1 MGWNRK
7 RALAL
12 AVAGGLVALTALT
25 AWADDRLTSVC
36 SAILRGDYQTGRA
49 ELARLRAEGVWGD
62 ELRRVDEWLASFG
75 QLVESRED
83 LKKKTF
89 EWNAEQSRA
98 ALAAGKT
105 FLALAFGARAGAYAP
120 DAESLRSEPWVRE
133 LRDKALARAQE
144 YAAQSRWQRA
154 LDHYLRLESLFPGDE
169 SIRELRKV
177 AVRYARLELV
187 YKDREAVQQR
197 IRDVGEEV
205 LRNAVRFI
213 HEYYYE
219 PPDFRQMAEG
229 ALDELIALCHTKK
242 LYDVFDGVATPDLR
256 EYFVTNLQREREKLS
271 QKKEYTYRD
280 LLGLTERIE
289 KLNRGSIDL
298 PRGLL
303 IVEFLEGALS
313 RLDDY
318 TNAIWPADMANFE
331 KGMNGRF
338 RGVGIQLGRD
348 ETTGRLK
355 VVTPLENS
363 PALEAGIQPGDLIFE
378 VEGVSTKGWSTD
390 TAVEKITGEEG
401 TRVTLTIF
409 RPTTGQRLRFPLVRR
424 EIHLTT
430 VRGVN
435 RLPHDPQQWNYIL
448 DREAGVAYVRLTG
461 FNQDSQRELLGALS
475 TAREQ
480 GMRGLILDLRHNPG
494 GMLDT
499 AVATVSLFL
508 SGGEVVSTRGR
519 SERPQRIEA
528 SGGGPFADVPLIV
541 LVNDAS
547 ASASEILAGTL
558 QDHGRAVVLGERTFG
573 KGSVQRVLQVTRE
586 TRLKLTTALYYLPGN
601 RSPHR
606 RPGSQTWGIDPDWKV
621 ELTPKEFAKIIER
634 ENRAFVIHTESS
646 SASQPGS
653 TGGGEAGL
661 PADETERSSEVLEG
675 EGEERVSEGDELLSD
690 EDIALLNSD
699 PYKAPDADP
708 QIETALLHLRVKLAA
723 NLPWPQPLAARATAR

>member
-1 MGWNRK
+1 MGRNRK
-7 RALAL
+7 PALVGAL
-12 AVAGGLVALTALT
+12 LGLCVLS
-25 AWADDRLTSVC
+25 AWADDRLTPAY
-36 SAILRGDYQTGRA
+36 SAILQGDYQAGRA
-49 ELARLRAEGVWGD
+49 ELARLRAEGVGGE

-75 QLVESRED
+75 QVVESREE

-98 ALAAGKT
+98 ALARGKT
-105 FLALAFGARAGAYAP
+105 FLALAFAARAGGYAP
-120 DAESLRSEPWVRE
+120 DAESFRAEPWVKE
-133 LRDKALARAQE
+133 LRDKALAQARE
-144 YAAQSRWQRA
+144 YASQSRWQRV
-154 LDHYLRLESLFPGDE
+154 LDHYLRLESLFPKDE
-169 SIRELRKV
+169 SIRELRKS
-177 AVRYARLELV
+177 AARYARLELI

-205 LRNAVRFI
+205 LRNVVRFI
-213 HEYYYE
+213 HDYYYE
-219 PPDFRQMAEG
+219 PPDFRDMAQG

-256 EYFVTNLQREREKLS
+256 EYFVSNLQREREKIS
-271 QKKEYTYRD
+271 EKKEVTYRD
-280 LLGLTERIE
+280 LLALAERVE
-289 KLNRGSIDL
+289 KLSSGSIAL
-298 PRGLL
+298 PRALL
-303 IVEFLEGALS
+303 IVEFVEGALS

-318 TNAIWPADMANFE
+318 TNVIWPADVANFE

-378 VEGVSTKGWSTD
+378 VDGVSTKGWTTD
-390 TAVEKITGEEG
+390 NAVEKITGEQD

-409 RPTTGQRLRFPLVRR
+409 RPSTRERLRFPLVRR

-435 RLPHDPQQWNYIL
+435 RLPNDPQQWNYML

-461 FNQDSQRELLGALS
+461 FNQDSQRELVEAL
-475 TAREQ
+475 TAAREQ

-508 SGGEVVSTRGR
+508 GGGEIVSTRGR

-528 SGGGPFADVPLIV
+528 SGGAPFGDVPLVV
-541 LVNDAS
+541 LVNEAS

-586 TRLKLTTALYYLPGN
+586 ARLKLTTALYYLPSN

-606 RPGSQTWGIDPDWKV
+606 KPDSETWGVDPDWKL
-621 ELTPKEFAKIIER
+621 ELTPKEFGKIVER
-634 ENRAFVIHTESS
+634 ENRAFVIHSESS
-646 SASQPGS
+646 GTSQPS
-653 TGGGEAGL
+653 SRPDDQPDAPTE
-661 PADETERSSEVLEG
+661 ETERGAKGLDGEAEDDARVAEG
-675 EGEERVSEGDELLSD
+675 EDLLTD
-690 EDIALLNSD
+690 DDYKLLGSD

-708 QIETALLHLRVKLAA
+708 QLETALLHLRVKLAA
-723 NLPWPQPLAARATAR
+723 NIPWPRPLARAHAR

>member
-12 AVAGGLVALTALT
+12 VGVLIGLHALA
-25 AWADDRLTSVC
+25 AWADDRLAPAY
-36 SAILRGDYQTGRA
+36 SAILRGDYPAGRA
-49 ELARLRAEGVWGD
+49 ELARLRAEGVGGE
-62 ELRRVDEWLASFG
+62 ELRRVDEWLASFD
-75 QLVESRED
+75 QVVESRED

-98 ALAAGKT
+98 ALAGGKT
-105 FLALAFGARAGAYAP
+105 FLALAFAARAGAYAP
-120 DAESLRSEPWVRE
+120 DADSFRSEPWVQE
-133 LRDKALARAQE
+133 LRDKALAQARGCAS
-144 YAAQSRWQRA
+144 QSRWQQA
-154 LDHYLRLESLFPGDE
+154 LDHYLRLESLFPKDE
-169 SIRELRKV
+169 SIRELRKS
-177 AVRYARLELV
+177 AARYARLELI

-197 IRDVGEEV
+197 IRDVSEDV
-205 LRNAVRFI
+205 LRNVVRFVQD
-213 HEYYYE
+213 YYYE
-219 PPDFRQMAEG
+219 TPDFRQMAQG
-229 ALDELIALCHTKK
+229 ALDELIAVCHTKK

-256 EYFVTNLQREREKLS
+256 EYFVSNLQREREKLNE
-271 QKKEYTYRD
+271 KKEVSYRD
-280 LLGLTERIE
+280 LLALAERVE
-289 KLNRGSIDL
+289 KLNSGSVAL
-298 PRGLL
+298 PRALL

-318 TNAIWPADMANFE
+318 TNVIWPADMANFE

-338 RGVGIQLGRD
+338 RGVGIQLGKD

-378 VEGVSTKGWSTD
+378 VDGVSTRGWSTD
-390 TAVEKITGEEG
+390 EAVEKITGEEG

-409 RPTTGQRLRFPLVRR
+409 RPSTNERLRFPLVRR

-435 RLPHDPQQWNYIL
+435 RLPHDPQQWNYML

-461 FNQDSQRELLGALS
+461 FNQDSQRELVGALN
-475 TAREQ
+475 AAQEQ

-508 SGGEVVSTRGR
+508 RSGEIVATRGR

-528 SGGGPFADVPLIV
+528 AGGAPFGDVPLVV

-586 TRLKLTTALYYLPGN
+586 TRLKLTTALYYLPSN

-606 RPGSQTWGIDPDWKV
+606 KPDSQVWGVDPDWKV
-621 ELTPKEFAKIIER
+621 ELTPKEFYKVIER
-634 ENRAFVIHTESS
+634 ENRAFVIHTESAG
-646 SASQPGS
+646 ASQPASRPEDGP
-653 TGGGEAGL
+653 GAA
-661 PADETERSSEVLEG
+661 ADETERAAQGLDGEVEDDLRGG
-675 EGEERVSEGDELLSD
+675 ERDELLSD
-690 EDIALLNSD
+690 DEIALLNAD

-708 QIETALLHLRVKLAA
+708 QLETALLHLRVKLAA
-723 NLPWPQPLAARATAR
+723 NIPWPRPLAARTEPR

>member
-1 MGWNRK
+1 MGWNCR
-7 RALAL
+7 RALVL
-12 AVAGGLVALTALT
+12 AGMLVALTTLAVR
-25 AWADDRLTSVC
+25 ADERLTPAY
-36 SAILRGDYQTGRA
+36 SAILRGDYQAGRA
-49 ELARLRAEGVWGD
+49 ELARLRAEGVGGE

-75 QLVESRED
+75 QVVESREE
-83 LKKKTF
+83 LRKKTF

-98 ALAAGKT
+98 ALAGGKT
-105 FLALAFGARAGAYAP
+105 FLALAFAARAGAYAP
-120 DAESLRSEPWVRE
+120 EAESFRAEPWVRE
-133 LRDKALARAQE
+133 LRERALAQAQE

-154 LDHYLRLESLFPGDE
+154 LDHYLRLESLFPEDE
-169 SIRELRKV
+169 TIRELRKA

-197 IRDVGEEV
+197 IRGVGEEV
-205 LRNAVRFI
+205 LRNVVRLI
-213 HEYYYE
+213 HDYYYE

-256 EYFVTNLQREREKLS
+256 DYFVSNLKRERERLGG
-271 QKKEYTYRD
+271 KKEITYRD
-280 LLGLTERIE
+280 LLGLAERIE
-289 KLNRGSIDL
+289 KLNSGSIAL
-298 PRGLL
+298 PRALL

-318 TNAIWPADMANFE
+318 TNVIWPADLANFE

-378 VEGVSTKGWSTD
+378 VDGVSTRGWSTD

-409 RPTTGQRLRFPLVRR
+409 RPATGQRLRFPLVRR

-435 RLPHDPQQWNYIL
+435 RLPHDPQQWNYLL
-448 DREAGVAYVRLTG
+448 DREAGVAYVRLVG

-475 TAREQ
+475 AARDQ

-508 SGGEVVSTRGR
+508 SGGEIVSTRGR

-528 SGGGPFADVPLIV
+528 SGGAPFADVPLVV

-547 ASASEILAGTL
+547 ASASEILAGAL

-606 RPGSQTWGIDPDWKV
+606 KPGSQTWGIDPDWKV
-621 ELTPKEFAKIIER
+621 ELTPKEFGKIIER
-634 ENRAFVIHTESS
+634 ENRVFVIRTESS
-646 SASQPGS
+646 AAPQPGPA
-653 TGGGEAGL
+653 GGEEAGV
-661 PADETERSSEVLEG
+661 PADETERSAKVLD
-675 EGEERVSEGDELLSD
+675 GEEEEQQGGEGDELLSD
-690 EDIALLNSD
+690 DEIALLNSD

-708 QIETALLHLRVKLAA
+708 QLETALLHLRVKLAA
-723 NLPWPQPLAARATAR
+723 NLPWPRSLAARAEAR